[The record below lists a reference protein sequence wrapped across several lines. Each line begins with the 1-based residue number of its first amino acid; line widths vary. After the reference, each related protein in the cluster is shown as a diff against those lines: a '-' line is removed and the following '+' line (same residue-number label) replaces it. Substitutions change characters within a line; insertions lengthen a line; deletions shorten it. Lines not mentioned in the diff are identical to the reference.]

1 MFAGLSSC
9 LWVISGALSGSYTLV
24 ETANPDTAGAGAA
37 RTCVV
42 CGCLFAV
49 CVFAAAAVNAAG
61 GDAAGGG
68 AEALTLALTPALI
81 EGFVGLNL
89 TLILWRR
96 VYAELWPL

>member
-1 MFAGLSSC
+1 MADTVMFAGLSSC

-24 ETANPDTAGAGAA
+24 ETANRDTAGAGAV

-49 CVFAAAAVNAAG
+49 CVVAAAAVN
-61 GDAAGGG
+61 AAGGG